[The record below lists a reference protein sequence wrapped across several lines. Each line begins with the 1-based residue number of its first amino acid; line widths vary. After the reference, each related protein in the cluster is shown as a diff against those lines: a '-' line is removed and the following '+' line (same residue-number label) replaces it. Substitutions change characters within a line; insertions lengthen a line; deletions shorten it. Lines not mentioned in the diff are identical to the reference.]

1 MEQLTVNKHIWN
13 TLYGIA
19 LHVQCQRECDGRGLP
34 QEAITRLKQEHR
46 LGVNQVKRAVN
57 ENSIGNGSKI
67 KGNKSLQG
75 KERGPTFSDM

>member
-1 MEQLTVNKHIWN
+1 MWN
-13 TLYGIA
+13 TLNGIS
-19 LHVQCQRECDGRGLP
+19 LHYSAKRECDGRGLP
-34 QEAITRLKQEHR
+34 QEVIALLKQEHR

-57 ENSIGNGSKI
+57 ENSTGNGPKI